1 MGIKACNPMVTNFNF
16 VLTQFCSATSK
27 LSSWIWKDMLLLD
40 ELVCSTRNAWNS
52 QHGRQRLQYSIKL
65 FEMQGSSSS
74 GLTGLPQKESDNI
87 SGTFYRF
94 QCLCAQ
100 SNVHC
105 TTITIFQASLIVS
118 LDKLR
123 DCLKLNVGC
132 PFVDTANFTVAI
144 KLFCHHILSKANSA

>member
-1 MGIKACNPMVTNFNF
+1 MYPSPLDNLFKWRMCMGIKACNPMVTNFNF

-100 SNVHC
+100 SK
-105 TTITIFQASLIVS
+105 ITLY
-118 LDKLR
+118 
-123 DCLKLNVGC
+123 N
-132 PFVDTANFTVAI
+132 
-144 KLFCHHILSKANSA
+144 HHYFSSITYSQLG